1 MTTKIQFQVGATANG
16 APIQAFSNEVKKLE
30 QTTRSVSGSFVSF
43 GEVVKGF
50 LTYKA
55 ISFVKDF
62 GVSIFQLADQMEAA
76 SIATGI
82 NAESLQKLRIV
93 AEQNNITFESL
104 QGGLKKLAKGFF
116 DAQTGS
122 KEFVTL
128 FKTLGVNL
136 KETNLEKVLEQTSK
150 GFAKLQDGTAKQ
162 ALASKAFGR
171 ALSAD
176 AIPFLNDLA
185 KGLGGVSAI
194 MTNDM
199 VDRINDIADRFK
211 LMRAQA
217 QGFGASILA
226 DVLPS
231 FSKIFD
237 YFDKLSK
244 SKNDTSWLSEILQAF
259 VDVGIEVLNF
269 VDIFATS
276 FKNISSFAKAGINE
290 LKSLFTRD
298 PAAKEALLKEN
309 KSLMDLIDQR
319 NKEFLER
326 QKELF
331 KGSFLRSGNTYKE
344 FKDKL
349 AAETKPEEKAKGGNI
364 RVDEENFNENKRKN
378 ENEAKKYAEQRIE
391 KIRLETAALTRSNE
405 EQKLANELK
414 QLEFHGLKRN
424 SEEYANYAEQI
435 TEAIKAQ
442 EEMRTKASTGAYIF
456 FRDYAESA
464 TNAAEITKLAFT
476 SVFKGLEDTLV
487 DFITKGKASFADFA
501 RAIIADITR
510 IYVRAAITGP
520 LAQALQGAFAG
531 GIGGVLAQGAGAAG
545 INPNVSTINVPTG
558 YANGGIVDRP
568 TVAMFGEAGA
578 EAFVPLPDG
587 KRIPVAM
594 QNNAKGDTNVNVTVN
609 AQTGSVETSGDS
621 SRYNRFGEAISQAVQ
636 AEIIR
641 QKRAGGLL
649 S

>member
-1 MTTKIQFQVGATANG
+1 MADTKLQFQIGVSVNG
-16 APIQAFSNEVKKLE
+16 TPAVTAFSNEIKKLE
-30 QTTRSVSGSFVSF
+30 QTTKSASGSFMDF
-43 GEVVKGF
+43 GQVIKGF
-50 LTYKA
+50 LIYKA
-55 ISFVKDF
+55 SSFIKDF

-76 SIATGI
+76 AIATGI
-82 NAESLQKLRIV
+82 SAESLQKLRIV
-93 AEQNNITFESL
+93 AEQNNITFEAL
-104 QGGLKKLAKGFF
+104 QGGLKKLSKGFF

-122 KEFVTL
+122 KEFINL
-128 FKTLGVNL
+128 FHTLGVNL
-136 KETNLEKVLEQTSK
+136 KETSLEKVLDQTAK
-150 GFAKLQDGTAKQ
+150 GFARLQDGTAKQ

-176 AIPFLNDLA
+176 ALPFLNELA

-194 MTNDM
+194 MSNDM

-231 FSKIFD
+231 ISKVFN
-237 YFDKLSK
+237 YFDNLAK
-244 SKNDTSWLSEILQAF
+244 SKTDTSWLSELVQAF
-259 VDVGIEVLNF
+259 VDVGIEILNF
-269 VDIFATS
+269 VDIFSTS
-276 FKNISSFAKAGINE
+276 FKNISDFAKAGINE

-319 NKEFLER
+319 NKEFIER

-391 KIRLETAALTRSNE
+391 KIKLETAALSQSNE
-405 EQKLANELK
+405 EQRVANELK
-414 QLEFHGLKRN
+414 QLEFHGLAKN
-424 SEEYANYAEQI
+424 TMAYADYAAQI
-435 TEAIKAQ
+435 TEAVKAQ
-442 EEMRTKASTGAYIF
+442 EEMRHKASTGAYIF

-487 DFITKGKASFADFA
+487 DFITKGKVSFADFA

-510 IYVRAAITGP
+510 IYVRAAVTGP
-520 LAQALQGAFAG
+520 LAQALAGAFG
-531 GIGGVLAQGAGAAG
+531 GAVASPAASGINSANASLHYSGKFAKGGV
-545 INPNVSTINVPTG
+545 
-558 YANGGIVDRP
+558 VDKP

-587 KRIPVAM
+587 KRIPVQM
-594 QNNAKGDTNVNVTVN
+594 QNNTKGDTNVNVTVN
-609 AQTGSVETSGDS
+609 TQTGAVETSGDN

-636 AEIIR
+636 AEIIK
-641 QKRAGGLL
+641 QKRSGGLL
-649 S
+649 T